1 MTLLLPCFGA
11 PSRTDV
17 APRTVRE
24 AMVTAPKTCGTDT
37 TVGKAREIFGDD
49 HVHSLLLVRGRR
61 LVAVVHRSDLDGAVP
76 SVSAASVGSLDGR
89 VIAPE
94 QDLDG
99 IFRMMLTRSVRRLAV
114 VDDDRN
120 LLGLLCLKRSRRGF
134 CSDGDVR
141 SRAVAALVSRS
152 AAS

>member
-1 MTLLLPCFGA
+1 MTVLSPCFSAAG
-11 PSRTDV
+11 RTGI

-37 TVGKAREIFGDD
+37 TVGRAREMFGDD

-61 LVAVVHRSDLDGAVP
+61 LVAVVHRSDLDGVVP
-76 SVSAASVGSLDGR
+76 RVSAASVGSLDGR
-89 VIAPE
+89 VIAPD
-94 QDLDG
+94 QDIDG

-114 VDDDRN
+114 VDGDGN

-141 SRAVAALVSRS
+141 SRAEAALVSRS